1 MIVVHYLENSRAHR
15 ILWLLEELGL
25 DYEVKLYRR
34 DKNFRAP
41 PELKKAH
48 PLGKS
53 PVIEDGDLRLAE
65 SGAIVEYL
73 IAKAGASELLR
84 TYGDPTYPAYLYFLH
99 GAEGSDMP
107 VMVNRLVFSSIKPR
121 SPALLRPI
129 AGKIADQLDQ
139 MMVAPMLPPMF
150 DEWNDALSGTG
161 WFAGEFSAADIMM
174 SYPVKAASARAN
186 AAEGRPAV
194 QAFVERIEAR
204 PAYQRALE
212 RGAFTQLAPKT

>member
-41 PELKKAH
+41 PELKNAH

-53 PVIEDGDLRLAE
+53 PVLEDGAVKLAE

-73 IAKAGASELLR
+73 IAREGADHLVR
-84 TYGDPTYPAYLYFLH
+84 KPGDPFYPAYLYFMH

-107 VMVNRLVFSSIKPR
+107 VLVNRLVYKSVPQR
-121 SPALLRPI
+121 APALIRPI
-129 AGKIADQLDQ
+129 ARKIAAQMDQ

-150 DEWNDALSGTG
+150 DEWATAVAATG
-161 WFAGEFSAADIMM
+161 WFAGDFSAADIMM
-174 SYPVKAASARAN
+174 SYPVEAAVARAG
-186 AAEGRPAV
+186 AAEGRPILKEYV
-194 QAFVERIEAR
+194 DRIAGRE
-204 PAYQRALE
+204 AYQRALQ
-212 RGAFTQLAPKT
+212 RGSYRMLTGS